1 MKKLVLLLA
10 FSVVSLC
17 TFAQDYKAFRW
28 GLGLGYAAPG
38 GGGEGAKGGVL
49 LYTEPSYR
57 VTDQIAVG
65 LRFELAVMAR
75 VAVSGTSSNST
86 AEAEVKANGSY
97 TVNGQYYFGSSSF
110 RPFAGAGFGVFA
122 LASATGTASANGSGT
137 ATSEVAGGTKVGFY
151 PRVGFDVGH
160 FTMNLEYNIIPK
172 TEGISQ
178 VVSGNGTITNQNVE
192 IKNSYLG
199 FKLGFFIGGGKK

>member
-28 GLGLGYAAPG
+28 GLGLGYASPG

-57 VTDQIAVG
+57 VNDQIAVG
-65 LRFELAVMAR
+65 LRLELAVMAR
-75 VAVSGTSSNST
+75 VAVSGTSSSST

-97 TVNGQYYFGSSSF
+97 TINGQYYFGSSSF
-110 RPFAGAGFGVFA
+110 RPFLGAGFGVFQ
-122 LASATGTASANGSGT
+122 LASATASANSSGS
-137 ATSEVAGGTKVGFY
+137 TSNGEVAGGTKIGFY
-151 PRVGFDVGH
+151 PRAGFDIGH

-172 TEGISQ
+172 TEGISAD
-178 VVSGNGTITNQNVE
+178 SNGNLQNVE
-192 IKNSYLG
+192 IKNGYLG

>member
-1 MKKLVLLLA
+1 MKKLLVLVA
-10 FSVVSLC
+10 FSLMSVC

-38 GGGEGAKGGVL
+38 GGGDGAKGGVL

-57 VTDQIAVG
+57 INDQIAVG
-65 LRFELAVMAR
+65 LRMEVAVMAR
-75 VAVSGTSSNST
+75 VAVSGTSTNST
-86 AEAEVKANGSY
+86 ADAEVKANGSY
-97 TVNGQYYFGSSSF
+97 TINGQYYFGASSF
-110 RPFAGAGFGVFA
+110 RPFAGLGFGVFS
-122 LASATGTASANGSGT
+122 LASATASANSSGT
-137 ATSEVAGGTKVGFY
+137 TSNGTVAGGTEIGFY

-172 TEGISQ
+172 TDGIAADSQ
-178 VVSGNGTITNQNVE
+178 GNLSNVE